1 VSALPALTTA
11 QAAARLG
18 VKPATLYAYVS
29 RGLIMTSRNEFG
41 GSMFDALE
49 IEALAEARSRRG
61 ALDRASGT
69 AMTGRPLMVLDS
81 DITLI
86 EDDDLY
92 FRGRRATELAR
103 TSSFEE
109 VAQLLWC
116 SVPQDHAVF
125 SASPGEAQRIQ
136 DAAGAL
142 GTDARL
148 IDRMKIAV
156 VISRAIHGSVDAA
169 SGQVHPEA
177 VFLAGRRLISAMVDG
192 LPREGVAPLRGAGIA
207 ARLWSKL
214 TPAHPTMADL
224 AILDA
229 ALILAADHD
238 LAASTLTARIAA
250 SARANPFAA
259 VGAALGAFDSALHGG
274 ATVSARNLLLDAQTN
289 HDPEGALRR
298 QMTAGSEIP
307 GFGHVRYAQRDPRAD
322 YLFARM
328 AEERAYKEA
337 IGTAAS
343 VIGVVRSRMSRVTNF
358 DFALATLVVARGM
371 RRDAGQAI
379 FAIGRTAGWIAHI
392 AAEYAEPP
400 LRLRPESRYR
410 GQPIS

>member
-1 VSALPALTTA
+1 VTALPALTTA

-29 RGLIMTSRNEFG
+29 RGLIMTSRNELG
-41 GSMFDALE
+41 GSMFDALDV
-49 IEALAEARSRRG
+49 EALAEARSRRG
-61 ALDRASGT
+61 APDRVST
-69 AMTGRPLMVLDS
+69 SAMAGRPLMVLDS

-92 FRGRRATELAR
+92 FRGHRASELAR
-103 TSSFEE
+103 THTFEE
-109 VAQLLWC
+109 VAQILWRC
-116 SVPQDHAVF
+116 APQPRDAFVSH
-125 SASPGEAQRIQ
+125 PDEARRILE
-136 DAAGAL
+136 AANAL
-142 GTDARL
+142 GADARL

-156 VISRAIHGSVDAA
+156 TISSAINGSVDAA
-169 SGQVHPEA
+169 SGEVHPEA
-177 VFLAGRRLISAMVDG
+177 VFSAGRQLLSAMVDG
-192 LPREGVAPLRGAGIA
+192 LPRQGIAPLRGAGIA

-214 TPAHPTMADL
+214 TTAHPTMADL

-238 LAASTLTARIAA
+238 LAASTLAARVAA

-259 VGAALGAFDSALHGG
+259 VGAALGACDSALHGG
-274 ATVSARNLLLDAQTN
+274 ASVSARNLLMDAQTN

-307 GFGHVRYAQRDPRAD
+307 GFGHVHYVKRDPRAD
-322 YLFARM
+322 YLFALM
-328 AEERAYKEA
+328 ADEPAYEEAVT
-337 IGTAAS
+337 TAAN
-343 VIGVVRSRMSRVTNF
+343 VIGVVRSRMTRVANF

-392 AAEYAEPP
+392 AAEYAESP

-410 GQPIS
+410 GQPTG